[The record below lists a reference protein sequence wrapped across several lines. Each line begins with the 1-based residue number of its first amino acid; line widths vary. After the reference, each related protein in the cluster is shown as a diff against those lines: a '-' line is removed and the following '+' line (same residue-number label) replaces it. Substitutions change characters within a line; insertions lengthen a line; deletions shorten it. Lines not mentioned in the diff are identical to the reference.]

1 MMRDYGICL
10 KEGYSAD
17 EYASA
22 WADDLYAQLYDSSI
36 EMLWS
41 NHLDA
46 PEKYA
51 DELYV
56 PDKLESELRD
66 MCFDAYK
73 EAYTRYE
80 AELETLITD
89 FEGNFHEYEVD
100 DTVRDVVEGITGELF
115 EQLEKLCER
124 DGVELKE

>member
-22 WADDLYAQLYDSSI
+22 WSDDLYSQLYDSSI
-36 EMLWS
+36 ELLWS

-51 DELYV
+51 DELHV
-56 PDKLESELRD
+56 PDKLESELRS
-66 MCFDAYK
+66 MCYDAYK
-73 EAYTRYE
+73 EAFERYE
-80 AELETLITD
+80 AEVETALLEVD
-89 FEGNFHEYEVD
+89 GNFHEYEVD
-100 DTVRDVVEGITGELF
+100 DTVRDVVEEISGELF
-115 EQLEKLCER
+115 GQLERLCER
-124 DGVELKE
+124 DGVELKD